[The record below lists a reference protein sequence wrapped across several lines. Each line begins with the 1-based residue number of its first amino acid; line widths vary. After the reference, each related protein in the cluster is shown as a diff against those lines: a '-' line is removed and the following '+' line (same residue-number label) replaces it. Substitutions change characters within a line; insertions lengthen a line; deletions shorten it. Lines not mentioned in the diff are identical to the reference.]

1 MMRNAISTI
10 LDTLKVFFLFV
21 FCTIL
26 FYFGLQ
32 WLDHNYESYHKYDE
46 PNDGA
51 VKVFN
56 PSDHH
61 KPTNE
66 NGQNR
71 FFQFLRNGE

>member
-1 MMRNAISTI
+1 MKKAVSTI

-32 WLDHNYESYHKYDE
+32 WLDHNYESFHKYDE

-51 VKVFN
+51 VKVF
-56 PSDHH
+56 
-61 KPTNE
+61 KPAEQDQPTKE
-66 NGQNR
+66 NGPNR

>member
-1 MMRNAISTI
+1 MKKAVMTL

-32 WLDHNYESYHKYDE
+32 WLDHNYESFHKYDE

-51 VKVFN
+51 VKVFSPGDQKQ
-56 PSDHH
+56 PSEV
-61 KPTNE
+61 NE
-66 NGQNR
+66 TNR

>member
-56 PSDHH
+56 PSDHN
-61 KPTNE
+61 KPADE
-66 NGQNR
+66 NGANR